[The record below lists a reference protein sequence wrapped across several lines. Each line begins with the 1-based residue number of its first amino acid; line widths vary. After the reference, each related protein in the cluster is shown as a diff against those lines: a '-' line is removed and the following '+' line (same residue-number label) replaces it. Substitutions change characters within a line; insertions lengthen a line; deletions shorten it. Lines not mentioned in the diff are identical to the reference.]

1 MSATVHLTPFIPSE
15 EDVKLAKET
24 KKILAPRL
32 SSTSPFDLRAINPL
46 KEPSIKIPAQAAHL
60 LVQILDEMSRG
71 NAVKLIPVHAELT
84 TQEAA
89 DLLNVS
95 RPTLIRLLD
104 EGKIEFHKVGTHR
117 RVPFKSALAYKRQI
131 DTERKAALAEL
142 AAYDQELGICER
154 SVPRGASEF
163 SDALGA
169 YRSLPRQVVRRCSR
183 GMDFKSAEE

>member
-1 MSATVHLTPFIPSE
+1 MSAATHLVSFIPSE
-15 EDVKLAKET
+15 DDVKLAREA
-24 KKILAPRL
+24 KKVLAPRL

-84 TQEAA
+84 TQDAA

-104 EGKIEFHKVGTHR
+104 EGKIKFHRVGTHR
-117 RVPFKSALAYKRQI
+117 RVPFKSALAYKQQV
-131 DTERKAALAEL
+131 DVERRSALAEL
-142 AAYDQELGICER
+142 VAYDQELD
-154 SVPRGASEF
+154 V
-163 SDALGA
+163 
-169 YRSLPRQVVRRCSR
+169 
-183 GMDFKSAEE
+183 

>member
-1 MSATVHLTPFIPSE
+1 MSTAAPLISSIPSE
-15 EDVKLAKET
+15 DDVKLAKET
-24 KKILAPRL
+24 RKILAPRL
-32 SSTSPFDLRAINPL
+32 SSSSPFDLRAINPL

-95 RPTLIRLLD
+95 RPTLIRMLD

-131 DTERKAALAEL
+131 DAERKATLAEL
-142 AAYDQELGICER
+142 AAYDQELGI
-154 SVPRGASEF
+154 
-163 SDALGA
+163 
-169 YRSLPRQVVRRCSR
+169 
-183 GMDFKSAEE
+183 

>member
-1 MSATVHLTPFIPSE
+1 MSAATHLVSFIPSE
-15 EDVKLAKET
+15 DDVKLAREA
-24 KKILAPRL
+24 KKVLAPRL

-71 NAVKLIPVHAELT
+71 NAVKLIPVRAELT

-117 RVPFKSALAYKRQI
+117 RVLFKSALAYKRQI
-131 DTERKAALAEL
+131 AAERRAVLAEL
-142 AAYDQELGICER
+142 AAYDQELGI
-154 SVPRGASEF
+154 
-163 SDALGA
+163 
-169 YRSLPRQVVRRCSR
+169 
-183 GMDFKSAEE
+183 

>member
-1 MSATVHLTPFIPSE
+1 MSATANLISFIPSDD
-15 EDVKLAKET
+15 DVKLARET

-32 SSTSPFDLRAINPL
+32 SATSPFDLRAINPL

-71 NAVKLIPVHAELT
+71 NAVKLIPVRAELT

-117 RVPFKSALAYKRQI
+117 RVLFKSALAYKRQI
-131 DTERKAALAEL
+131 DAERKAVLAEL
-142 AAYDQELGICER
+142 AAYDQELGI
-154 SVPRGASEF
+154 
-163 SDALGA
+163 
-169 YRSLPRQVVRRCSR
+169 
-183 GMDFKSAEE
+183 